1 MRNKRQMVPHL
12 RTTISAGPEVLKDF
26 KDYKIEK
33 LIRENYEIY
42 MSEALGV
49 SVKVREEKEN
59 KGHPA
64 KKKKGA
70 PNTKGKTKSKLMPST
85 AQPMPT
91 ADLCSNFKCN
101 FTISGKGGPEGL

>member
-1 MRNKRQMVPHL
+1 MVPHL
-12 RTTISAGPEVLKDF
+12 RTTISAGPEILKDF

-49 SVKVREEKEN
+49 SVKVKEEKEKN
-59 KGHPA
+59 KGPPA

-91 ADLCSNFKCN
+91 ADLCSNLKCN